1 MQFYYNH
8 PVVTYFSSQ
17 IGGSNKK
24 RFFKG
29 FAELPI
35 TQDLTRETNS
45 NNFFMTSA
53 KLKFDSKLET
63 ADMFK

>member
-1 MQFYYNH
+1 MLSLYCSYVFLLRIRRSKEAQ
-8 PVVTYFSSQ
+8 
-17 IGGSNKK
+17 
-24 RFFKG
+24 FFKG
-29 FAELPI
+29 FGELSI
-35 TQDLTRETNS
+35 AQDPTHETNS